1 MDVWRSATRI
11 TSLSTKITS
20 LQAIAG
26 ALLACGLSAAPVQAG
41 PNRTF
46 VSGTGTDGGA
56 CTRAAPCRTFAF
68 AFAQTAAGGEI
79 DVLDTA
85 NYGPVFITNAISI
98 VNDGVGVASI
108 GVTLGNAITINAG
121 LSDSVHLRGLT
132 IDGFGGAIAGI
143 AFGSGG
149 NLEIENCVIQNFT
162 NSGIIIAPSSSGSF
176 SVSNTIASNNSGNG
190 LVVGP
195 FGSAVV
201 AGVLSQVTANNNFN
215 GITVGGTLTTAASL
229 NVNIVDSEFSNNSNV
244 GVGVNSASGLA
255 PTAVTVRN
263 SVASYN
269 GTGLFAQFA
278 NLCVGHSVV
287 TGNTTGVGTL
297 GGTLT
302 SYGDNDINGN
312 TFDNTGVLTTIS
324 TH

>member
-1 MDVWRSATRI
+1 MI
-11 TSLSTKITS
+11 KITS

-26 ALLACGLSAAPVQAG
+26 ALLSCGRSAAPVQAG

-56 CTRAAPCRTFAF
+56 CTHAAPCRTFAF

-79 DVLDTA
+79 DVLDQA

-98 VNDGVGVASI
+98 VNDGVGVAAI

-121 LSDSVHLRGLT
+121 LSDSIHLRGLT

-162 NSGIIIAPSSSGSF
+162 NSGIVIAPSSSGSF

-244 GVGVNSASGLA
+244 GVGVNSASGAA
-255 PTAVTVRN
+255 PTTVAVRN

-278 NLCVGHSVV
+278 NLRVGHSVV
-287 TGNTTGVGTL
+287 TGNITGVGSF

-302 SYGDNDINGN
+302 TYGDNDINGN
-312 TFDNTGVLTTIS
+312 TFDNTGNLITIA
-324 TH
+324 TQ